1 MKSNRKITGIVIKP
15 KQQFLVASYFFC
27 TFFVV
32 IALLI
37 TYFVSSIERMIL
49 VLKGTYQID
58 PELIASFE
66 GYLNN
71 SVWILC
77 CSLFLFAIIGFF
89 MWLKLSHRIF
99 GPLVPISRHITELK
113 NGNYASRVQL
123 RKNDFMMELKDELN
137 QLAEKLQSD
146 KK

>member
-1 MKSNRKITGIVIKP
+1 MKSNRKLANIIVKP

-32 IALLI
+32 TAVLIA
-37 TYFVSSIERMIL
+37 YFISSIERMIL
-49 VLKGTYQID
+49 VLKSTYQID
-58 PELIASFE
+58 PELIIGFE
-66 GYLNN
+66 KYLTS

-99 GPLVPISRHITELK
+99 GPLVPISRHINELK
-113 NGNYASRVQL
+113 NGNYSSRVQL
-123 RKNDFMMELKDELN
+123 RKNDFMLELKDELN
-137 QLAEKLQSD
+137 ELAEKLQS